1 MQIKKHTL
9 QTPYPVGPVH
19 FYTFETDE
27 YTLIFDT
34 GPRTE
39 EASEYLAKIFD
50 NKKQKYLFITHCHVD
65 HYGMLDFFEKRS
77 DTEIFISKYDLFKFD
92 RVDER
97 LGNLKRLLAG
107 EGFPE
112 DIISSV
118 EGSLRY
124 FKYSVPFPKR
134 YNVLEEN
141 EKYVSELGIAFE
153 RCPGHSQSDILYKIG
168 GSAVS
173 GDIILRNIFQT
184 PLLDMDFHDIDRR
197 FRNYN
202 AFINSALK
210 LKKLKNYNFLP
221 GHRDYI
227 DSVDARI
234 RFYASKVKE
243 RSAFLQDIYRKCS
256 VFDVVKKLV
265 DDPIKN
271 PFTTYIKAS
280 ETFFIKDYLSSP
292 DKLDEVL

>member
-280 ETFFIKDYLSSP
+280 ETFFIKDYLESP
-292 DKLDEVL
+292 HKLNSIV

>member
-1 MQIKKHTL
+1 LRIRKHTL

-19 FYTFETDE
+19 FYTYETDR
-27 YTLIFDT
+27 YILIFDT

-39 EASEYLAKIFD
+39 EAAKYVEELFD
-50 NKKQKYLFITHCHVD
+50 NKKQKFLFITHCHVD
-65 HYGMLDFFEKRS
+65 HYGMLDFFERRD

-92 RVDER
+92 KVDER
-97 LGNLKRLLAG
+97 LEKLKRLLAG

-141 EKYVSELGIAFE
+141 RNYVSELGIAFE
-153 RCPGHSQSDILYKIG
+153 RCPGHSQSDILYKING
-168 GSAVS
+168 NAVS

-184 PLLDMDFHDIDRR
+184 PLLDMDFYDTDKR
-197 FRNYN
+197 FKNYD
-202 AFINSALK
+202 AYINTAMK
-210 LKKLKNYNFLP
+210 LKSMKNYNFLP

-227 DSVDARI
+227 DSVDERL
-234 RFYASKVKE
+234 RFYVSKVKD
-243 RSAFLQDIYRKCS
+243 RAGFLEKMCS
-256 VFDVVKKLV
+256 ECTVYEVVKKLV
-265 DDPIKN
+265 NDVTEN
-271 PFTTYIKAS
+271 PFSTYIKAS

-292 DKLDEVL
+292 SKLDSII